1 MKYTV
6 IYRSYY
12 SAEVE
17 ANSFE
22 EARDIADEMDGSEFE
37 AENGWDLDLIIDEEG
52 NKEIY

>member
-17 ANSFE
+17 ANSFD
-22 EARDIADEMDGSEFE
+22 EAAEIADMMDGSEFY
-37 AENGWDLDLIIDEEG
+37 AENGWDLDCIQSEDGETV
-52 NKEIY
+52 IY